1 MIHQAHYKKT
11 FLITGGTG
19 FLGSHIAVRLLA
31 EGHRILL
38 LARGQKQHS
47 ARERVRR
54 LLDWFKVEESQRSRL
69 EVLEGDLDYSFLGLD
84 TKDAQFLINRVN
96 ETIHCASDT
105 SFSTRKRENVERT
118 NVNGLQ
124 NLLNVI
130 QESCCRKF
138 HLISTAYAAG
148 KVSGLCRE
156 DFGQANTFH
165 NVYEETKFQ
174 AEHIA
179 ARRCAQRGIT
189 LYVHRPSIVYGDSKS
204 GKTLLFKALYY
215 PIRISHYFQKVY
227 TRDIM
232 ENNGNKA
239 KAMGVYIGQDGTLH
253 LPVRIESPEGS
264 GINLIPVDHFIKA
277 FMAIQETTS
286 DGGVFHIVNPRNTAI
301 QKLMD
306 YIQRFFHIKGIRIA
320 DRKEF
325 MTHPRNGLELLIENH
340 IQAYSS
346 YMRDNRIFEN
356 SRTAAIL
363 AKQNIVCPEF
373 NYEIFA
379 TCTNYAVSVDWG
391 RLLYQEG
398 NTECMKK
405 SLMDTKKFP
414 HGKNVV

>member
-1 MIHQAHYKKT
+1 MTHQANYKKT

-19 FLGSHIAVRLLA
+19 FLGSHIAVCLLA
-31 EGHRILL
+31 KGHRVLL

-47 ARERVRR
+47 APERVRR
-54 LLDWFKVEESQRSRL
+54 LLDWFKVEESQRL
-69 EVLEGDLDYSFLGLD
+69 QLKVLEGDLDHSLLGLD
-84 TKDAQFLINRVN
+84 TKCARFLFNRVN

-105 SFSTRKRENVERT
+105 SFSALKRKKVERT
-118 NVNGLQ
+118 NVGGLQ

-130 QESCCRKF
+130 QESCCRKL

-156 DFGQANTFH
+156 DFGHTETFH

-179 ARRCAQRGIT
+179 AHRCAQNGIT

-204 GKTLLFKALYY
+204 GKTSLFKALYY
-215 PIRISHYFQKVY
+215 PIRTFHYFQKLY

-239 KAMGVYIGQDGTLH
+239 NAMGVYLDQDGTLH
-253 LPVRIESPEGS
+253 LPVRIESLEGS
-264 GINLIPVDHFIKA
+264 GLNLIPVDHFIKA
-277 FMAIQETTS
+277 FMSIQETTS
-286 DGGVFHIVNPRNTAI
+286 EGGVFHIVNPRNTTI
-301 QKLMD
+301 QQLVD
-306 YIQRFFHIKGIRIA
+306 YTQRFFHIQGIRIA

-340 IQAYSS
+340 IQAYGS
-346 YMRDNRIFEN
+346 YMQDNRIFEN

-363 AKQNIVCPEF
+363 AKHNIVCPEF

-379 TCTNYAVSVDWG
+379 TCMNYAVSVDWG

-405 SLMDTKKFP
+405 SPMDTKKFP

>member
-1 MIHQAHYKKT
+1 MTHQANYKKT

-47 ARERVRR
+47 AMDRVRR

-69 EVLEGDLDYSFLGLD
+69 EVLEGDLDHSSLGLD
-84 TKDAQFLINRVN
+84 TKGKQFLINCVS

-105 SFSTRKRENVERT
+105 SFSAHKREKVERT
-118 NVNGLQ
+118 NVKGLQ

-130 QESCCRKF
+130 QESCCRKL

-148 KVSGLCRE
+148 KISGLCRE
-156 DFGQANTFH
+156 DFGQADKFH

-179 ARRCAQRGIT
+179 VHRCTLNGIT

-215 PIRISHYFQKVY
+215 PIRTFHYFQKLY

-239 KAMGVYIGQDGTLH
+239 KAMGVYLDQDGTLH

-264 GINLIPVDHFIKA
+264 GLNLIPVDHFIKA
-277 FMAIQETTS
+277 FTAIQETTS
-286 DGGVFHIVNPRNTAI
+286 EGGVFHIVNPRNTAI
-301 QKLMD
+301 QKLVE
-306 YIQRFFHIKGIRIA
+306 YTQRFFHIKGIRMA
-320 DRKEF
+320 DQKEF

-340 IQAYSS
+340 IQAYGS

-356 SRTAAIL
+356 SKTNAIL

-373 NYEIFA
+373 NYEIFE
-379 TCTNYAVSVDWG
+379 TCMNYAVSVDWG
-391 RLLYQEG
+391 RLLYQEIKQ
-398 NTECMKK
+398 NA
-405 SLMDTKKFP
+405 
-414 HGKNVV
+414 